1 MSEPLV
7 LGIESTCDETGV
19 GLVRGTQLLVDRTAT
34 SMDEYARYGGII
46 PEIASR
52 AHLESFL
59 PTLDAALDEAD
70 VQAST
75 TSLRYTHEEVFG
87 SIREGLNAKRA

>member
-1 MSEPLV
+1 MNIRPVSDLRNHYSDVEKDVEEHGPVFLTKNGHGSMVVMS
-7 LGIESTCDETGV
+7 IE
-19 GLVRGTQLLVDRTAT
+19 QFDRING
-34 SMDEYARYGGII
+34 SV
-46 PEIASR
+46 
-52 AHLESFL
+52 
-59 PTLDAALDEAD
+59 DAALDEAD